1 MLFIFVAILP
11 CNYLEFNANF
21 LGIYVPKPIS
31 LVFIYPNEQ
40 SSVLYMVP
48 SESKGLSSE
57 KIKKPWKECFGAE
70 SHKPAKTWRKLGERA
85 IGMWDS
91 VSTYAMPKFVLC
103 VCVLKFFTEV

>member
-1 MLFIFVAILP
+1 MLFISVAILP

-21 LGIYVPKPIS
+21 LDSYVPTPIS
-31 LVFIYPNEQ
+31 LVFLYPSEQ

-57 KIKKPWKECFGAE
+57 KIKKPWKECFSAE
-70 SHKPAKTWRKLGERA
+70 SHKPAKTWRKLGEKA
-85 IGMWDS
+85 TGMWDS
-91 VSTYAMPKFVLC
+91 VFTYAMPKFVLC